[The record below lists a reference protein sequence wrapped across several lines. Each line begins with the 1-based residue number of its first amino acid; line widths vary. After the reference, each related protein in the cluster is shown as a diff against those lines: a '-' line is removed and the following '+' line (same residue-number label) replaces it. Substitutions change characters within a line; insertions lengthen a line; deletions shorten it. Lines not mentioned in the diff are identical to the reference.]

1 MFLQNM
7 TKVIWKNLRNVKK
20 ESWVSDGYYRSVRS
34 FLTII
39 FQIYISICGFL
50 HLWLAKSNKKIFGNS
65 KYYCFE
71 LLINSPKM
79 DIA

>member
-39 FQIYISICGFL
+39 FQIYTGIYRLL
-50 HLWLAKSNKKIFGNS
+50 HLWLVKSNKQIFGNS
-65 KYYCFE
+65 KYYGLFWT
-71 LLINSPKM
+71 I
-79 DIA
+79 DYIT